1 MIPIFLNELSCN
13 TGEDVGSATVL
24 QVVKKFVRALASASR
39 CERGICLV
47 GPVALT
53 KLTLCEYRYTLATVL
68 VGNENKDVWRKV
80 ISLDDRSPWSSY
92 PIARY
97 EDSAVRDV
105 TYEGHSST
113 GMLCAHQASSM
124 VASFVLSN
132 TWDQIRLPAELHC
145 LMAEGQESSEDI
157 HIPNLVD
164 DAQIE
169 LHRELIESYGCNP
182 SASAVVYE
190 GASYD
195 IRLFFNDH
203 NPPHFH
209 VTSRDQHSS
218 TIARYAIQ
226 TLRPLKGGEPT
237 SEVKREVLEWA
248 ASRQAALMQNWDRC
262 RLGKFPF
269 LL

>member
-13 TGEDVGSATVL
+13 TREDVGSAAVL
-24 QVVKKFVRALASASR
+24 QAVKKFVRALASAAS

-47 GPVALT
+47 GPVALA
-53 KLTLCEYRYTLATVL
+53 KLTLCEDRYTLATVL

-92 PIARY
+92 PIAEY
-97 EDSAVRDV
+97 CDSTVWDV
-105 TYEGHSST
+105 TFGGHSST

-132 TWDQIRLPAELHC
+132 TWDQIRLSAELHC
-145 LMAEGQESSEDI
+145 LMADGQGSSMDI

-164 DAQIE
+164 DAQFE

-182 SASAVVYE
+182 SASAVVHE

-195 IRLFFNDH
+195 IRLFFHDH

-209 VTSRDQHSS
+209 VTGRDQHSS

-226 TLRPLKGGEPT
+226 TLRPLKGGEPP
-237 SEVKREVLEWA
+237 SQVKREVLEWA
-248 ASRQAALMQNWDRC
+248 ANRQAALMKNWDRC